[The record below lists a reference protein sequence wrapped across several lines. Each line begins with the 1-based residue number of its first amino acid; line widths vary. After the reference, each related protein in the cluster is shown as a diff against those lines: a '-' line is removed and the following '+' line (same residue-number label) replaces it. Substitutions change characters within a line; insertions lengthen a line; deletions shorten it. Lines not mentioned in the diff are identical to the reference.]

1 MFCRDDGTEGVG
13 RNGDY
18 KLASVPAD
26 AWDEDVVHEAAARMT
41 PELWA
46 ELRRIARRE
55 HGRVRAGETLRATAL
70 VSEAWLKL
78 RRRLPD
84 LDDAHFLNAA
94 AVAMRHVL
102 VDHARRRLTAKR
114 GEGKVEPLDE
124 DSPPF
129 WESDERLVD
138 LNVALDRLGDIS
150 PRLAKVTELRF
161 FAGYSDA
168 QIATILDL
176 TGRTVRRD
184 WVKARAWLYREL
196 NDDAASDPTFTTA
209 AGDSAP

>member
-1 MFCRDDGTEGVG
+1 MTGVAAEASDEGIV
-13 RNGDY
+13 REVT
-18 KLASVPAD
+18 AQMP
-26 AWDEDVVHEAAARMT
+26 

-78 RRRLPD
+78 RRRLPGLSD
-84 LDDAHFLNAA
+84 EHFLNAA
-94 AVAMRHVL
+94 AVVMRHIL
-102 VDHARRRLTAKR
+102 IDHARSRLTAKR
-114 GEGKVEPLDE
+114 GAGKIEPLDDE
-124 DSPPF
+124 TTPF

-138 LNVALDRLGDIS
+138 LNAALNRLGAIS

-168 QIATILDL
+168 QIAAILGL
-176 TGRTVRRD
+176 TDRTVRRD

-196 NDDAASDPTFTTA
+196 GDDASGGAALRIA
-209 AGDSAP
+209 AGDSVF

>member
-1 MFCRDDGTEGVG
+1 MTG
-13 RNGDY
+13 
-18 KLASVPAD
+18 AI
-26 AWDEDVVHEAAARMT
+26 AWNEDVVHEDVVHKVTARMP

-94 AVAMRHVL
+94 AVTMRHIL
-102 VDHARRRLTAKR
+102 IDHARSRLTAKR
-114 GEGKVEPLDE
+114 GKGKIEPLDD

-138 LNVALDRLGDIS
+138 LDAALDRLGDIS

-168 QIATILDL
+168 QTAAILDL
-176 TGRTVRRD
+176 TDRTVRRD

-196 NDDAASDPTFTTA
+196 VDDAAGDATLTIA

>member
-1 MFCRDDGTEGVG
+1 MRVRIGGPKVAGKAAEI
-13 RNGDY
+13 
-18 KLASVPAD
+18 
-26 AWDEDVVHEAAARMT
+26 WDEDAVHDAAARMT

-55 HGRVRAGETLRATAL
+55 HGRVKAGETLRATAL
-70 VSEAWLKL
+70 ISEAWLKL
-78 RRRLPD
+78 RRSLPD

-102 VDHARRRLTAKR
+102 IDHARRRLTAKR
-114 GEGKVEPLDE
+114 GEGRIEPLDE
-124 DSPPF
+124 DFPPF

-138 LNVALDRLGDIS
+138 LDAALGRLREIS
-150 PRLAKVTELRF
+150 PRLVKVTELRF
-161 FAGYSDA
+161 FAGYSDS
-168 QIATILDL
+168 QIASILGMTD
-176 TGRTVRRD
+176 RTVRRD

-196 NDDAASDPTFTTA
+196 GDDGVNGTGLMVA

>member
-1 MFCRDDGTEGVG
+1 MTGV
-13 RNGDY
+13 
-18 KLASVPAD
+18 AAE
-26 AWDEDVVHEAAARMT
+26 AWDEDVLHEVTAQMP

-102 VDHARRRLTAKR
+102 IDHARRRLTMKR
-114 GEGKVEPLDE
+114 GEGKIEPFD
-124 DSPPF
+124 DDIAPF

-138 LNVALDRLGDIS
+138 LNAALERLGAIS

-161 FAGYSDA
+161 FAGYSDP
-168 QIATILDL
+168 QIAAILGL
-176 TGRTVRRD
+176 TDRTVRRD

-196 NDDAASDPTFTTA
+196 DDDASGGAVAQDC
-209 AGDSAP
+209 GRR